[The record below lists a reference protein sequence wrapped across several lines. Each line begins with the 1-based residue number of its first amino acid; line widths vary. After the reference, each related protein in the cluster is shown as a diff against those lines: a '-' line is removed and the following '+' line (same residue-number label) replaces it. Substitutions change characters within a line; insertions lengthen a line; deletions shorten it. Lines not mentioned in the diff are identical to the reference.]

1 MNENNKSDLANSKA
15 LFVLRIVTM
24 SFAILACVVIATA
37 MLTRWIM
44 DLNSKVKES
53 NTKMAKAAARIDKF
67 KKSRIKHILNQRK
80 QQLKEEKAEKK
91 RRLYENSKR
100 LADIDIDGEDEL
112 AEDLDELEELD
123 ALGDLADEENGA
135 NDFDGELGDIILEEL
150 ENQV

>member
-37 MLTRWIM
+37 MLTKWIM
-44 DLNSKVKES
+44 DLNGKVKES

-91 RRLYENSKR
+91 RQLYENSKR
-100 LADIDIDGEDEL
+100 IAGIENDDET

-123 ALGDLADEENGA
+123 ALGDLSDEENA
-135 NDFDGELGDIILEEL
+135 VNDFDNELGDIILEEL